1 MELSV
6 LDLSKTVMYEFWYHY
21 LNLKCW
27 KKAKLCCMD
36 TDSFIVSIKTGD
48 IYKGI
53 AEDIETRFS
62 TSNYEFQKLL
72 PKGNDQKFIGL
83 IKDELG
89 GKMMSL
95 LQ

>member
-1 MELSV
+1 
-6 LDLSKTVMYEFWYHY
+6 
-21 LNLKCW
+21 
-27 KKAKLCCMD
+27 MD

-48 IYKGI
+48 IYKGS

-72 PKGNDQKFIGL
+72 PKGNDKKFIGL

-95 LQ
+95 LY